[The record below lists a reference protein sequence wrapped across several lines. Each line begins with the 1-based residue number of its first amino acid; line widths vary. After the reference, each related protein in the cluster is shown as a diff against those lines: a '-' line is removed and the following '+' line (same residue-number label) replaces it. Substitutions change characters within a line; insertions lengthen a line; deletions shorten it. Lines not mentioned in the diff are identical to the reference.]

1 MAKVN
6 EASVADL
13 MTTGVITCAPD
24 TDLGSVAATL
34 SRAGVHAIF
43 VREKGRAPSGVV
55 TDFDL
60 LAGEWLADDAESLNV
75 MRTMTAGELMTSPV
89 ETIGSRAL
97 ASEAAARLRQLHLS
111 RLLVTNEW
119 GSAVGVITVS
129 DLIAPL
135 DRTSVERRCVQDVM
149 SRAIVICS
157 AADAG

>member
-1 MAKVN
+1 MGRRDRAPSQVQLRASSHLMAKAK

-34 SRAGVHAIF
+34 CRAGVHAIF
-43 VREKGRAPSGVV
+43 VREKGSAPSGVV

-75 MRTMTAGELMTSPV
+75 MRPMTAGEMMTSPV
-89 ETIGSRAL
+89 ETISSRAL

-111 RLLVTNEW
+111 RLLVTNER
-119 GSAVGVITVS
+119 GLRRRRDHGFR
-129 DLIAPL
+129 P
-135 DRTSVERRCVQDVM
+135 DR
-149 SRAIVICS
+149 
-157 AADAG
+157 AAR